1 MVVSLGNP
9 RKPSKEQLILL
20 SESSENQ
27 VKQSKLFLTDY
38 KKECKGLTTS
48 NSIKYQ
54 EIDLSGNIKPSSNE
68 VDETGAYYTE
78 WSKSERKTPIEYVNE
93 YIWNLERW

>member
-9 RKPSKEQLILL
+9 SKPFKGQLILL
-20 SESSENQ
+20 REFSENQ

-38 KKECKGLTTS
+38 KKECKGLTIS

-54 EIDLSGNIKPSSNE
+54 EINLSRNIKPSSNE

-78 WSKSERKTPIEYVNE
+78 WNKSKEKHQYSILKHVYGI
-93 YIWNLERW
+93 